1 MKVVCKLSEDDTY
14 TVSDCRYININN
26 SKEFWYR
33 FWDTKNVFPVFYQD
47 EALDLLYLSLF
58 VFGADRLMLREN
70 GKDAWSRDIELHVP
84 VLAYEKWNGL
94 KSSVEDMLDFL
105 TGDHWIIEFRSRSY
119 VEKEIKARKRWER
132 VKNHNNDISKICM
145 FSGGLDSCIGA
156 LNLLSLQENREKIL
170 FVSHYGGGKGTKEYQ
185 DTLKEKFIHFYGVKE
200 ELFIQ
205 NHASVMDGKED
216 TTRSRSFMFFAHA
229 IAYASAMNKSIEL
242 IIPENGLISLNIPLA
257 HTRLGSSSTRTTH
270 PFYMKMLQKL
280 ILDLGLDIR
289 IINPFQFKTK
299 GEMILE
305 CKNRDLLQ
313 TILEHTM
320 SCSHPDNGR
329 NIGMKYTM
337 HCGYCL
343 PCTIRRAAILRGD
356 LKDTSKYYDN
366 SYSFLQVARQAMRTY
381 RYALVNFDESTAF
394 LKIQSSGQISEKVEE
409 YADLYVRGMKE
420 LKQYL
425 ERVNV

>member
-1 MKVVCKLSEDDTY
+1 MKIVCKLSEDDTY
-14 TVSDCRYININN
+14 MVSNCRYININN
-26 SKEFWYR
+26 SKDFWYK
-33 FWDTKNVFPVFYQD
+33 FWDTKNVFPAFYRD
-47 EALDLLYLSLF
+47 EALDMLYLSLF
-58 VFGADRLMLREN
+58 VFGADRLILRDS

-84 VLAYEKWNGL
+84 VLAYEKWINL
-94 KSSVEDMLDFL
+94 KDSVENMLNFL
-105 TGDHWIIEFRSRSY
+105 TGDHWIIDFRSRAY
-119 VEKEIKARKRWER
+119 VDKEIRARKRWER
-132 VKNHNNDISKICM
+132 VKDYNSDVSKVCM
-145 FSGGLDSCIGA
+145 LSGGLDSCIGA
-156 LNLLSLQENREKIL
+156 IDLLSLQENKKEIL

-185 DTLKEKFIHFYGVKE
+185 DALKEEFIRFYGIRKGQI
-200 ELFIQ
+200 IQ
-205 NHASVMDGKED
+205 NHASVMDGEED

-270 PFYMKMLQKL
+270 PYYMKMLQKL
-280 ILDLGLDIR
+280 ILDLGLDIS

-305 CKNRDLLQ
+305 CKNRDFLQ
-313 TILEHTM
+313 TVLKHTM

-329 NIGMKYTM
+329 NRGMKYTM

-343 PCTIRRAAILRGD
+343 PCTIRKAAILRGN
-356 LKDTSKYYDN
+356 LEDTSKYYDN
-366 SYSFLQVARQAMRTY
+366 SYSLLPVSRQAMRTY
-381 RYALVNFDESTAF
+381 RYALANFDENTAF

-425 ERVNV
+425 ESVNV

>member
-1 MKVVCKLSEDDTY
+1 MKIVCKLSEDDTY

-26 SKEFWYR
+26 SKEFWYK
-33 FWDTKNVFPVFYQD
+33 FWDTKNVFPAFYKD
-47 EALDLLYLSLF
+47 EALDMLYLSLF
-58 VFGADRLMLREN
+58 VFGADRLILRDS

-84 VLAYEKWNGL
+84 VLAYERWSEL
-94 KSSVEDMLDFL
+94 KSSVEDMLNFL
-105 TGDHWIIEFRSRSY
+105 TGDYWIIEFRPRGY
-119 VEKEIKARKRWER
+119 VDKEIKARKRWER
-132 VKNHNNDISKICM
+132 VKDYNNDISKVCM

-156 LNLLSLQENREKIL
+156 LDLLSLQENKKKIL

-185 DTLKEKFIHFYGVKE
+185 DALKEQ
-200 ELFIQ
+200 FIQ
-205 NHASVMDGKED
+205 NHASVMAGGED

-270 PFYMKMLQKL
+270 PFYIKMLQKL

-289 IINPFQFKTK
+289 IINPYQFKTK

-305 CKNRDLLQ
+305 CKNRDFLQ
-313 TILEHTM
+313 IILGHTM

-329 NIGMKYTM
+329 NRGEKYTM

-343 PCTIRRAAILRGD
+343 PCTIRKAAILRGN
-356 LKDTSKYYDN
+356 LEDTSKYYDN
-366 SYSFLQVARQAMRTY
+366 SYSLLMVARQAMRTY
-381 RYALVNFDESTAF
+381 RYALANFDESMAF
-394 LKIQSSGQISEKVEE
+394 LKIQSSGKISEKVEE

-420 LKQYL
+420 LKRYL
-425 ERVNV
+425 EDINV

>member
-1 MKVVCKLSEDDTY
+1 MKIVCKLSEDDAY
-14 TVSDCRYININN
+14 TVSDCRYFNINN
-26 SKEFWYR
+26 SKEFWYK
-33 FWDTKNVFPVFYQD
+33 FWDTKNVFPAFYKD
-47 EALDLLYLSLF
+47 ESLDVLYLSLF
-58 VFGADRLMLREN
+58 VFGADRLILRDS
-70 GKDAWSRDIELHVP
+70 GKDAWSRDIELHIP
-84 VLAYEKWNGL
+84 VLAYERWSKL
-94 KSSVEDMLDFL
+94 KSSVENMLNFL
-105 TGDHWIIEFRSRSY
+105 TGDHWIIKFRPRDY
-119 VEKEIKARKRWER
+119 VDEEIKARKKWER
-132 VKNHNNDISKICM
+132 VKKYNNDISKICM

-156 LNLLSLQENREKIL
+156 LDLLSLQENKNKTL
-170 FVSHYGGGKGTKEYQ
+170 FISHYGGGKGTKEYQ
-185 DTLKEKFIHFYGVKE
+185 DALKAALIHCYGVKE
-200 ELFIQ
+200 EQFIQ
-205 NHASVMDGKED
+205 NHASVMNGKED

-289 IINPFQFKTK
+289 IINPYQFKTK

-305 CKNRDLLQ
+305 CKNKKLLQ

-329 NIGMKYTM
+329 NRGMKYTM

-343 PCTIRRAAILRGD
+343 PCTIRKAAILRGK
-356 LKDTSKYYDN
+356 LEDTSKYYDN
-366 SYSFLQVARQAMRTY
+366 TYSLLPVARQAMRTY
-381 RYALVNFDESTAF
+381 QYALANFDESTAF
-394 LKIQSSGQISEKVEE
+394 LKIQGSGQISEKVEE

-425 ERVNV
+425 ENINV